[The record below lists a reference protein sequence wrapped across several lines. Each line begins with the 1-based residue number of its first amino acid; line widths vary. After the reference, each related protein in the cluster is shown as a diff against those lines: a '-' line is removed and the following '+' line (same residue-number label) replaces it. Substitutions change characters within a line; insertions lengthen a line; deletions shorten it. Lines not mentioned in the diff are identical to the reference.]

1 MEAVSLRGVVGRDHR
16 GHLERTR
23 KELLVSEGIYE
34 SERTIALDISTCVKP
49 GGSSVVVNCRR
60 LQPFLRA
67 LVCNGK
73 VEEVER
79 VFTSLQCLLTRE
91 GSGVCPSL
99 LPTPNADTS
108 RAEDLESTW
117 SRAACTGEHYVEARV
132 GGRFNR
138 KPERYCRK
146 INGQLLSSQ
155 EVDDELEF
163 PMAFAPTCTS
173 VAELINSKCHGPYR
187 SSSPTLLHC
196 SILCGYPAM
205 VNCLLRW
212 GADVCEWLEADGDF
226 YRYCRKWRFSPLN
239 VAVIL
244 KQAGIVKQLLEH
256 GASPYGNIRRLCFG
270 HVYSEYMPD
279 GPSNYSFC
287 RRRNSAVLLALCSS
301 PRFPPPFID
310 AARAYQYQDEHA
322 GRTLRQCCRWN
333 ADLSPS
339 TYSMVINCWR
349 QWTPLLDTPCYRAE
363 EVMCKMLFCL
373 LVLGKVCSAVV
384 YASIADNKPL
394 LRSSSSA
401 GSRALADAVRSLL
414 QQGTDPTGGAPRETE
429 ELCRDWL
436 RIRLPGLH
444 CPYSVLPE
452 RWPHVSKIS
461 IMNQWTKMYKYRED
475 RVQGFLQSIFG
486 ACIDLS
492 MVLPS
497 SPPQFCLR
505 YGYVI
510 CYGAPLAT
518 VRLLGCQSVDD
529 EVVKLLV
536 DSGGI
541 PGISSVAEIPY
552 VDGHLHD
559 GPSCQCGVELSPAQR
574 NVKASDVL
582 QLAPQA
588 KSLSQ
593 LCRTAVIRACHS
605 HGVVAAISKLNL
617 PPVIADFLL
626 FN

>member
-1 MEAVSLRGVVGRDHR
+1 M
-16 GHLERTR
+16 
-23 KELLVSEGIYE
+23 
-34 SERTIALDISTCVKP
+34 
-49 GGSSVVVNCRR
+49 NCRR

-163 PMAFAPTCTS
+163 PMTFAPTCTS

-196 SILCGYPAM
+196 SVLCGYPTT
-205 VNCLLRW
+205 VDCLVRW
-212 GADVCEWLEADGDF
+212 GADVCKPLNADGDLRL
-226 YRYCRKWRFSPLN
+226 YNRQWRYEPLTIS
-239 VAVIL
+239 VIL
-244 KQAGIVKQLLEH
+244 KQADIVRQLLEH
-256 GASPYGNIRRLCFG
+256 GATPYWNIEYLCRGDFW
-270 HVYSEYMPD
+270 VRD

-363 EVMCKMLFCL
+363 EVTCKMFFCL
-373 LVLGKVCSAVV
+373 FALGTVCSATA
-384 YASIADNKPL
+384 YSAMARSKPL
-394 LRSSSSA
+394 LRTSYSA
-401 GSRALADAVRSLL
+401 GSQALADAVRSIL
-414 QQGTDPTGGAPRETE
+414 QQGADPTGGSPRETQ

-436 RIRLPGLH
+436 QIKLPGSPVLRR
-444 CPYSVLPE
+444 SVLSL
-452 RWPHVSKIS
+452 RWPHISKIS
-461 IMNQWTKMYKYRED
+461 IVNGWGRHRRD
-475 RVQGFLQSIFG
+475 SVQPFLQSFF
-486 ACIDLS
+486 ADCIDLN
-492 MVLPS
+492 MVCPTSRSTFLI
-497 SPPQFCLR
+497 CD
-505 YGYVI
+505 VI